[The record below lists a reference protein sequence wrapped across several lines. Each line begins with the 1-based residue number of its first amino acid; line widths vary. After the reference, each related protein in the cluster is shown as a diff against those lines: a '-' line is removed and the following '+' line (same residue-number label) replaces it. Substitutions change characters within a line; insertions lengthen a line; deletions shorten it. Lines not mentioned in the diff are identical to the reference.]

1 MLGLHYVKSPP
12 TTHILQFARGRVLR
26 EGAGLSF
33 LHYAPTST
41 LVAVPLESADVP
53 FAFQEV
59 TADFQTV
66 TVQGQLTWRV
76 RDAGALARMLDFTVD
91 PRLRPLGEGP
101 AALVQRLA
109 HAAQVS
115 TQASLRRRTLRE
127 ALASVEAISVEV
139 LARLLANEGLAAL
152 GIEILALALVSLRP
166 TPEMSRA
173 LEAETREA
181 LQRRADEA
189 VYDRRNAALEQERR
203 LRESELTTELAVEA
217 RRRQIR
223 EAQMEAE
230 IAVEEQ
236 RTVLLAQQLEN
247 DRKQADTRSYA
258 LEAMLRHVRDLD
270 WRTLMAVGSG
280 GSDAGA
286 NIAVAF
292 RELAE
297 NAQKIGELNVTPS
310 LLEALLARQ
319 ER

>member
-1 MLGLHYVKSPP
+1 MLGLHYVKTPP
-12 TTHILQFARGRVLR
+12 TTYVLQFARGRVRR
-26 EGAGLSF
+26 EGPGLSF
-33 LHYAPTST
+33 VHFAPTST
-41 LVAVPLESADVP
+41 LVAVPLESADLP

-59 TADFQTV
+59 TTDFQTI
-66 TVQGQLTWRV
+66 TVQGQLTYRV
-76 RDAGALARMLDFTVD
+76 REAGALAKMLDFTVD
-91 PRLRPLGEGP
+91 PRLRPVGDGP
-101 AALVQRLA
+101 SALVQRLA
-109 HAAQVS
+109 HAAQVA
-115 TQASLRRRTLRE
+115 TQASIKRLSLRE
-127 ALASVEAISVEV
+127 ALCSVEKVSAEV
-139 LARLLANEGLAAL
+139 LASLRAQEAVAAL
-152 GIEILALALVSLRP
+152 GVDILALALVSLRP

-173 LEAETREA
+173 LEAEAREA

-189 VYDRRNAALEQERR
+189 IYDRRNSAVEQERR
-203 LRESELTTELAVEA
+203 IRESELATELAVET

-258 LEAMLRHVRDLD
+258 LEAVLRHVRDVD

-280 GSDAGA
+280 GTDAGA

-297 NAQKIGELNVTPS
+297 NAQKIGELNVTPN
-310 LLEALLARQ
+310 LLESLLARKD
-319 ER
+319 R